1 MHLYPKAVVLGDIVT
16 KHLRLDGNVLVN
28 GECITLSDEEAFEE
42 AKNHWIDV
50 KAVSGKT
57 FIVHEN

>member
-1 MHLYPKAVVLGDIVT
+1 MGFLTSIKANKAYRLQQKGMQEEARKLY
-16 KHLRLDGNVLVN
+16 
-28 GECITLSDEEAFEE
+28 EEAFEE